1 MHGGKSIAF
10 EHKGKLSFIHS
21 FPHSCDMAPFYS
33 PCRNR
38 LSITSATVGLVTKK
52 KTEESGLVLS
62 FRQD

>member
-52 KTEESGLVLS
+52 KQKKVVLFS
-62 FRQD
+62 L